1 MNKKGTVLIV
11 DDIETNRIILTE
23 VLLEEYDILEC
34 DNGFDAIV
42 LAQKHCTEIVM
53 ILLDIQMPEM
63 DGYEV
68 LQTLKNMEL
77 VSHIPVIFI
86 TASGLDENEEKGL
99 LLGAVDYI
107 CKPFNPFI
115 VLCRIN
121 NHYELSKYR
130 IGLEKT
136 VLEQT
141 SRLLSVR
148 DTILDTI
155 TTMVEHRSMESGKH
169 VQRIRLYTNALLN
182 YILTHD
188 NRYGLTPHKVNN
200 ITKAS
205 TLHDIGKIGIKDS
218 ILLKP
223 ERLTPEEFEIMKTH
237 TIIGC
242 TMIER
247 LQGIDDV
254 DYIQTCYEICKHH
267 HERFDGSGYPDK
279 LVGDAIP
286 LSAQVVAISD
296 VYDALVTKRVYKP
309 AFSPDKAIAMICNG
323 ECGVFSASMLNYL
336 KKISP
341 RFEEISVKH
350 ADD

>member
-1 MNKKGTVLIV
+1 MQKKGTVLIV
-11 DDIETNRIILTE
+11 DDVETNRVILTE
-23 VLLEEYDILEC
+23 VLLEEYEILEC
-34 DNGFDAIV
+34 SNGFDAIL
-42 LAQKHCTEIVM
+42 LAQKHCNEIVM

-68 LQTLKNMEL
+68 LETLKNMEL

-99 LLGAVDYI
+99 LMGASDYI

-121 NHYELSKYR
+121 NQYELSKYR
-130 IGLEKT
+130 IGLEQT
-136 VLEQT
+136 IMEQT
-141 SRLLSVR
+141 ARLLNVR

-169 VQRIRLYTNALLN
+169 VQRIRLYANALLN
-182 YILTHD
+182 YILTYD
-188 NRYGLTPHKVNN
+188 NRYELTPHKVTN
-200 ITKAS
+200 ITKAA

-223 ERLTPEEFEIMKTH
+223 ERLTKEEFEIMKTH
-237 TIIGC
+237 TTIGC
-242 TMIER
+242 TMIDR
-247 LQGIDDV
+247 LHEIDDL
-254 DYIQTCYEICKHH
+254 DYIQTCYEICRHH

-279 LVGDAIP
+279 LIGDKIP
-286 LSAQVVAISD
+286 LSAQVVSIAD
-296 VYDALVTKRVYKP
+296 VYDALVTRRVYKP
-309 AFSPDKAIAMICNG
+309 AFSHAEAIDMICNG
-323 ECGVFSASMLNYL
+323 ECGVFSQDMLNYL
-336 KKISP
+336 MKIET
-341 RFEEISVKH
+341 RFEEISKKH